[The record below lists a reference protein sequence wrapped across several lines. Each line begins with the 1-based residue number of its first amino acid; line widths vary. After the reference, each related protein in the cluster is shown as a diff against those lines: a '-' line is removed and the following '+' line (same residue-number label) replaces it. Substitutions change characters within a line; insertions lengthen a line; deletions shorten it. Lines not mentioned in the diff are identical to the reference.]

1 MSSLKYILFLVF
13 VGIAFLSNAQQE
25 RKHIRHGNRDYDK
38 AMVDSLTVDTTKYLD
53 AELNYRKALEKEPN
67 NWDASYNLANSLYK
81 QGKFEESTKQFQ
93 AVATL
98 DSGDK
103 DKTAQAYH
111 NLGNSLLQASKLDE
125 AIEAYKNALRNNPKD
140 LETKYN
146 LTWAMNKKKEQQEQ
160 EQNQD
165 QNQDQENKDENQDK
179 QDQQQ
184 QDQQDKKEEQQQQD
198 QQQQQE
204 QQEEKQ
210 DQQQQQQQEQQ
221 DQISKEDAMRILQA
235 LENDEKEVQDKVQKQ
250 KAKAKKRTTEKDW

>member
-1 MSSLKYILFLVF
+1 MNSSKYILLLVF
-13 VGIAFLSNAQQE
+13 IAVSFLSNAQQE

-38 AMVDSLTVDTTKYLD
+38 AMIDSVTVDTTKYLD

-93 AVATL
+93 AVAAL

-103 DKTAQAYH
+103 NKTAQAYH

-160 EQNQD
+160 EQQQD
-165 QNQDQENKDENQDK
+165 QNQDQENKDENKDK
-179 QDQQQ
+179 QDQEQQQ
-184 QDQQDKKEEQQQQD
+184 QDQQDKKEE
-198 QQQQQE
+198 E
-204 QQEEKQ
+204 QQ
-210 DQQQQQQQEQQ
+210 QQQQQQQEQEKQEQQQQQQQQQ